1 MNSISQPFPHT
12 MPEHVGAAF
21 DMAVSEAWRFAG
33 QTAPNPAVGCVL
45 LDARGEVLVIAAHH
59 KAGALHAERLAVEQA
74 HALGVVERIHTA
86 VVTLEP
92 CNHTG
97 RTPPCTEALLSTPV
111 QTVWIGCADPNPH
124 VPGGGAAYLQ
134 ARGLDVRW
142 LAHAANG
149 GACLA
154 RCKALLAPFA
164 WRMAHGRPWITVKQ
178 AVNAQGNMVPP
189 VGSTT
194 FTTRQSLEFAHILR
208 RVTDGIVT
216 GTGTIQADLPAFTV
230 RHVPDHANRRRVLV
244 VCGAP
249 NKVPAHW
256 QEQAQARFDVLF
268 CPDCADLPAVLAST
282 SALWVMVEAG
292 PTLLRAISAQGLWDD
307 WLHIRQDAQGCDH
320 FSVSTRHD
328 ISPLSLFPQW
338 ARCTQEQACFPVL

>member
-1 MNSISQPFPHT
+1 

-124 VPGGGAAYLQ
+124 VPVAVLHICRPKAGCAVAGPCRQRWCLSGALQ
-134 ARGLDVRW
+134 GSAGPV
-142 LAHAANG
+142 
-149 GACLA
+149 C
-154 RCKALLAPFA
+154 
-164 WRMAHGRPWITVKQ
+164 MAHGAWATVDYGQ
-178 AVNAQGNMVPP
+178 
-189 VGSTT
+189 
-194 FTTRQSLEFAHILR
+194 
-208 RVTDGIVT
+208 T
-216 GTGTIQADLPAFTV
+216 GG
-230 RHVPDHANRRRVLV
+230 
-244 VCGAP
+244 
-249 NKVPAHW
+249 
-256 QEQAQARFDVLF
+256 
-268 CPDCADLPAVLAST
+268 
-282 SALWVMVEAG
+282 
-292 PTLLRAISAQGLWDD
+292 
-307 WLHIRQDAQGCDH
+307 
-320 FSVSTRHD
+320 
-328 ISPLSLFPQW
+328 
-338 ARCTQEQACFPVL
+338 